1 MKKRENIEKVFL
13 YIVLVC
19 YIAFLI
25 KLFFLS
31 RVTMAE
37 LFDST
42 RIETRS
48 INLIPFNTIIE
59 YISGKTTNLK
69 DFAFSNLV
77 GNIIVFIPLG
87 VYLPLLK
94 KDKSFK
100 INFIIIFIVSLFV
113 EIIQGVFGIGATDI
127 DDIIL
132 KCLGGGF
139 GILGYK
145 FLTLLISD
153 KKKVRTIITII
164 SCIVGLPIL
173 LYLLFF
179 IRLRL

>member
-1 MKKRENIEKVFL
+1 MNKRERIKTVFL
-13 YIVLVC
+13 YGILAC

-31 RVTMAE
+31 RVPISE

-42 RIETRS
+42 RMETRS
-48 INLIPFNTIIE
+48 INLIPFYTIIE

-94 KDKSFK
+94 EDKRLK
-100 INFIIIFIVSLFV
+100 GNFLLIFIASLFV
-113 EIIQGVFGIGATDI
+113 EIIQGIFGIGAADI
-127 DDIIL
+127 DDVIL
-132 KCLGGGF
+132 NCLGGLI

-145 FLTLLISD
+145 FLILLISD
-153 KKKVRTIITII
+153 EKKVRAIITII
-164 SCIVGLPIL
+164 SYIVGLPIL
-173 LYLLFF
+173 VYLLFF